1 MLTFVSGLTPE
12 FAYQHLAKRLT
23 HLGLLEC
30 FEVAYVEPA
39 YTSQTCPECG
49 LVDSRNRS
57 GDRFLCIACGFAEHA
72 DTVGGLN
79 LNGGEAVLNYVGT
92 VAGQNAT
99 CPHDYSPPEYPGLVC
114 TPPMKQLTLAIGN
127 KN

>member
-49 LVDSRNRS
+49 CRDIRNRNS
-57 GDRFLCIACGFAEHA
+57 EVFLCVQCGHRDHA